1 MGAVSASSVVV
12 VAAWRMVL
20 DEALRRV
27 AGGCRCRWRLRRRCL
42 SASTTSYVDDTGRV
56 VRGAAIPADLNE
68 KASTLLMHNN
78 NKVHI
83 ITGSIVIGIVDR
95 RWEASTAG
103 GGVEAVSFPFRH
115 ISILEAFSS
124 LGDEKKYTGINAVD
138 SSLQPKRP
146 FEYLVLICRCAYA
159 WGLRLGLYADGTTTA
174 PPALTFVSKMMA
186 VLHLNGIQG
195 QIGRLY
201 IYIIYGKPL

>member
-1 MGAVSASSVVV
+1 MMAVAASSVFV

-68 KASTLLMHNN
+68 KASTLLKHNN

-124 LGDEKKYTGINAVD
+124 LGDEKKIPVSMQSTRVYNQNAR
-138 SSLQPKRP
+138 SSILCLYAVVRT
-146 FEYLVLICRCAYA
+146 RGACASCCTN
-159 WGLRLGLYADGTTTA
+159 ADGTTTR
-174 PPALTFVSKMMA
+174 
-186 VLHLNGIQG
+186 HLQH
-195 QIGRLY
+195 
-201 IYIIYGKPL
+201 